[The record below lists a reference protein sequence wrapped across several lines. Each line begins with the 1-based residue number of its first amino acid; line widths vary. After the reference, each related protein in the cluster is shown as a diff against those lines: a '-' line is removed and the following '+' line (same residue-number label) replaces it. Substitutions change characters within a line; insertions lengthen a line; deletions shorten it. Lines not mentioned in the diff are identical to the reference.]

1 MINRLP
7 LIEKVHLLESK
18 LGDRWT
24 HPILEPFKF
33 DCFDT
38 LKVQEAGKKIA
49 QHLGLPPLT
58 FVITYA
64 HQKSKVGGHINLD
77 SSKDVFIEIDDKFK
91 HDNDIV
97 LAVLA
102 HEICHKYLDI
112 NNLRDFRE
120 FENEMLT
127 DASTIYTGLGKLS
140 LNGCEKSDTLIGLS
154 PNTKTTTTTQKVGY
168 MNRNQFA
175 FVYRL
180 VCEMRR
186 IPEESMMQG
195 LTPEAINEVKNVS
208 NEDSNYFNAI
218 FFNNDFTLH
227 KISDVMK
234 NEVGDSQ
241 KKFARLNKNMRVIQD
256 RVLPSADQLYKDFHS
271 FTKTKT
277 EAINSAASK
286 SFDKESHNYIK
297 NLVILEEYEFFKSR
311 IIEKDKEIEKLGITL
326 SEFVNFI
333 SVSFPK
339 LYSPE
344 NAEFLFQFECPSCK
358 NKMRVSE
365 RKLVRVKC
373 PKCNYSFVIDTG
385 AEETVIAKSKTIVT
399 KNQNKNGLWIKIK
412 SLFNNHNK

>member
-18 LGDRWT
+18 LGDSWT

-33 DCFDT
+33 DCYDI

-58 FVITYA
+58 FIITYA

-91 HDNDIV
+91 QDNEIV
-97 LAVLA
+97 LAILA
-102 HEICHKYLDI
+102 HEICHKYLAI

-120 FENEMLT
+120 LENEILT
-127 DASTIYTGLGKLS
+127 DAATIFTGLGKLS
-140 LNGCEKSDTLIGLS
+140 LNGCEKSDILIGLS

-186 IPEESMMQG
+186 IPEDSMLQG

-208 NEDSNYFNAI
+208 NNDSICFNAI
-218 FFNNDFTLH
+218 FFNNDLTLH
-227 KISDVMK
+227 NISEVIK

-256 RVLPSADQLYKDFHS
+256 RVLTSADQMYNDFHS
-271 FTKTKT
+271 YTKTKT
-277 EAINSAASK
+277 EAIISAASK
-286 SFDKESHNYIK
+286 SCNKESHNYIK
-297 NLVILEEYEFFKSR
+297 NLVALEELELFKSK
-311 IIEKDKEIEKLGITL
+311 IIEKDKEIEKLGTAFL
-326 SEFVNFI
+326 KFVNFI
-333 SVSFPK
+333 GTSFPK
-339 LYSPE
+339 LYSPL
-344 NAEFLFQFECPSCK
+344 NSEFLFQFECPSCK

-385 AEETVIAKSKTIVT
+385 AEETIIAESKTIVQEKKY
-399 KNQNKNGLWIKIK
+399 KNVLWIKIK
-412 SLFNNHNK
+412 SLFNNHL